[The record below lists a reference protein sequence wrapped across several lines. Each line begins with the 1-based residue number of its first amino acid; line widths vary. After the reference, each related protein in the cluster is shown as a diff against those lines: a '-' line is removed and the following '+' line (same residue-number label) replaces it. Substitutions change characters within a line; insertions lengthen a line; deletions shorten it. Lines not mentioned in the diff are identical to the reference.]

1 MFNTLILHPSAVP
14 DLAISLNIRNITEK
28 WMEKIS
34 VFEDTQLYFQSPSGK
49 QTAPDQTANPTKNIS
64 KF

>member
-1 MFNTLILHPSAVP
+1 MFDTLILHPSAVP
-14 DLAISLNIRNITEK
+14 DLAASLNIRNEREK

-34 VFEDTQLYFQSPSGK
+34 VFEDAQLCFQSQSGK